1 MEKATNVYMC
11 LGNFTWSDLG
21 SWGSIH
27 EISNKDE
34 YNNAVSANALIYDT
48 RNCIIKGSPDKLIVT
63 QGLNGYLI
71 GEFGNVIIVCEKD
84 REEQFRRF
92 VNDVKAIQNSN
103 EYL

>member
-1 MEKATNVYMC
+1 MEKAKNVYMC
-11 LGNFTWSDLG
+11 LGDFSWSDLG

-27 EISNKDE
+27 EISPKDG
-34 YNNAVSANALIYDT
+34 NNNVVNANALLYDT
-48 RNCIIKGSPDKLIVT
+48 HNCIVKGSSDKLIVT

-92 VNDVKAIQNSN
+92 VNDVKGKPNSS
-103 EYL
+103 EFV